1 MIYGLLTNL
10 SLDLLIGEDKI
21 TDGEANQYMIVEVQ
35 SRQAKRSNLVK
46 SRIRRPKERE
56 KDTLIK

>member
-56 KDTLIK
+56 KNTLIK

>member
-35 SRQAKRSNLVK
+35 SRQAKRSNLVN

-56 KDTLIK
+56 KNTLIK